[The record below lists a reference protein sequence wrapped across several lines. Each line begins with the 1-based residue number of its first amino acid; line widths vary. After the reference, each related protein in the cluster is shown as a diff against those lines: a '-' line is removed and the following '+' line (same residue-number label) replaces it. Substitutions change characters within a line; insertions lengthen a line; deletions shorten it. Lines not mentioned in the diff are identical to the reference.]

1 MFFEDLTEI
10 SKIAVKNGCS
20 IFVLPKNTEIEVKN
34 AIILEPT
41 SKVSITIE
49 QVREALD
56 NFTTKITKP
65 QIVLIRP
72 ADKLTEEAENAI
84 LKNLEEPK
92 ENLHFVLITNRL
104 SKLLP
109 TILSRAAI
117 YILKDSKNDI
127 SKIEADEKTKA
138 LAKQIL
144 TASPKDLPRLAEEL
158 TKKKDGVR
166 EYVLEILAVTIE
178 MAYKS
183 YLLTK
188 KPAFLKKIPKLIDTY
203 ENISKNG
210 HIKLHLVA
218 DLI

>member
-20 IFVLPKNTEIEVKN
+20 IFVLPKNTEIEIKN

-56 NFTTKITKP
+56 NFTTKIAKP

-117 YILKDSKNDI
+117 YILKDGKNDI

-144 TASPKDLPRLAEEL
+144 TAGPKDLLRLAEEL

-166 EYVLEILAVTIE
+166 EYVLEILSVTIE

-188 KPAFLKKIPKLIDTY
+188 KPAFLKKIPKLINTY

>member
-20 IFVLPKNTEIEVKN
+20 IFVLPKNTELEIKN

-56 NFTTKITKP
+56 NFTTKIAKP

-92 ENLHFVLITNRL
+92 ENLHFVLITDRL

-117 YILKDSKNDI
+117 YILKDGKNDI

>member
-20 IFVLPKNTEIEVKN
+20 IFVLPKNTEIEIKN
-34 AIILEPT
+34 VIILEPT

-56 NFTTKITKP
+56 NFTTKIAKP

-117 YILKDSKNDI
+117 YILKDGKNDI

>member
-20 IFVLPKNTEIEVKN
+20 IFVLPKNTEIEIKN

-56 NFTTKITKP
+56 NFTTKIAKP

-117 YILKDSKNDI
+117 YILKDGKNDI

-144 TASPKDLPRLAEEL
+144 TASPKDLPKLVEEL

-166 EYVLEILAVTIE
+166 EYVLEILNVTIE

-188 KPAFLKKIPKLIDTY
+188 KPAFLKKIPKLINTY

>member
-20 IFVLPKNTEIEVKN
+20 IFVLPKNTEIEIKN
-34 AIILEPT
+34 VIILEPT

-56 NFTTKITKP
+56 NFTTKIAKP

-117 YILKDSKNDI
+117 YILKDDKNDI

-158 TKKKDGVR
+158 TKKKDGTR
-166 EYVLEILAVTIE
+166 EYVLEILTVTIE

>member
-20 IFVLPKNTEIEVKN
+20 IFVLPKNTEIEIKN

-56 NFTTKITKP
+56 NFTTKIAKP

-117 YILKDSKNDI
+117 YILKDGKNDI

-144 TASPKDLPRLAEEL
+144 TASPKDLPRLVEEL